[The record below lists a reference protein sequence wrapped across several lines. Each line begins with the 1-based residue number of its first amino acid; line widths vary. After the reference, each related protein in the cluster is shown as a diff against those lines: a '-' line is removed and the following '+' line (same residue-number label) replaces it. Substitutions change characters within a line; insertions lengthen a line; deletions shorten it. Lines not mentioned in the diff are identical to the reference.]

1 MQIQKKEK
9 YTLVYA
15 DESSFDE
22 FYQSFLDTI
31 NSFSKEHLIL
41 DFSKFNS
48 LNEKDFLLFLSIAEQ
63 KRENGTS
70 FAIVNK
76 DANVDKY
83 PESFNIVPTM
93 TEAEDILEMEAIER
107 ELGF

>member
-1 MQIQKKEK
+1 MKIDKKET
-9 YTLVYA
+9 YTLISA
-15 DESSFDE
+15 DEESFKD
-22 FYQSFLDTI
+22 FYKNFKNTLLGLDNNHI
-31 NSFSKEHLIL
+31 IL
-41 DFSKFNS
+41 ELSVFENLKT
-48 LNEKDFLLFLSIAEQ
+48 EDFLLFLDIAKQ

-76 DANVDKY
+76 MANADDY
-83 PESFNIVPTM
+83 PESFNIVPTI

>member
-9 YTLVYA
+9 YTLLIA

-22 FYQSFLDTI
+22 FYQSFL
-31 NSFSKEHLIL
+31 NSVNSLKKEHLIL
-41 DFSKFNS
+41 DLSNFNS
-48 LNEKDFLLFLSIAEQ
+48 LKKEDFLLFLSIANE

-70 FAIVNK
+70 FAIVNNIV
-76 DANVDKY
+76 NVDDY
-83 PESFNIVPTM
+83 PESFNIVPTL